1 MPLDGVGEMGICRV
15 VPFRA
20 KLVLFLFC
28 NRSHGNQPEN
38 GTGTTAVYGA
48 VACSRFTVSQ
58 GRSYSVTHR
67 TVMGNVEKHAS
78 GLEIR
83 TIRIEC
89 LVEVAR
95 NTKVVGE
102 LRKARKQVKG
112 VVAEVA

>member
-1 MPLDGVGEMGICRV
+1 
-15 VPFRA
+15 
-20 KLVLFLFC
+20 
-28 NRSHGNQPEN
+28 
-38 GTGTTAVYGA
+38 
-48 VACSRFTVSQ
+48 
-58 GRSYSVTHR
+58 
-67 TVMGNVEKHAS
+67 MGNVEKHAS